1 MNGDLVCRLGVDV
14 GGTFTDLAL
23 LARDGHLVTR
33 KVLSTSGNYA
43 EAIFAGITDV
53 LQEAGITGG
62 NVKELIHGTTLA
74 TNAIIERRGA
84 RTGLVTTEGFRDL
97 LEIGRLRLMRLYDM
111 DQERPAPL
119 VRRRWRFEVAERLDH
134 RGVVIR
140 PLNRDGLERA
150 IAGIAAENLESV
162 AVCLIH
168 AYANPEHER
177 AVAAA
182 IRERLP
188 EVYLALSSEVLPE
201 IREFERT
208 STTVA
213 NAYVMPVLD
222 RYLSTLETGL
232 GAFDIKAPLLTM
244 QSNGGVMTAAR
255 ARARPVQLIESGPAA
270 GVIGTAA
277 MARRLGVAN
286 VISLDMGG
294 TTTKASVIEEYEIR
308 RSSEFEVGGPISRGS
323 RLNKGGGYLL
333 RTPAIDIAEVGA
345 GGGSILTVDV
355 AGALH
360 VGPRS
365 AGAVPG
371 PVCYGNGGA
380 AATLTDAN
388 VTLGYL
394 AQDRL
399 PSGLPLDAAKA
410 RSAIFAQIAPALG
423 LPLEEAAYGA
433 YLVDCAG
440 IARAVRAVT
449 IERGREPRDFTLVA
463 FGGNDPLFAA
473 ETARTLEIRTVLV
486 PPVPGVFSA
495 VGLLEAELEHH
506 LVRTLNAPL
515 AALTEDD
522 VESAFEAL
530 ADQAT
535 SLMRET
541 ASVIDRAVDAKYAGQ
556 SFELTIPLPG
566 PRTPVAA
573 IAEIFAREHERTYGH
588 RAHADPVH
596 IVNARIVA
604 RIPRDGFVRP
614 AMPRNLSPMRGRFGA
629 TARNAYF
636 GQHHGTLATPVLSRV
651 ELKPEETMGRAAA
664 DRRVRR
670 DDTGAARLLSPA
682 RSLRQHRHSDRS
694 LRWINAGSANRYC
707 SNWLSMPL
715 TRSSTKWRSRSCA
728 LPTPIT

>member
-1 MNGDLVCRLGVDV
+1 MNGDLACRLGVDV
-14 GGTFTDLAL
+14 GGTFTDLVL
-23 LARDGHLVTR
+23 LTRGGRLVTR

-43 EAIFAGITDV
+43 EAIFSGIADV
-53 LQEAGITGG
+53 LREAGIAGN
-62 NVKELIHGTTLA
+62 NVKELIHGTTIA

-119 VRRRWRFEVAERLDH
+119 VRRRWRFEVAERFDH
-134 RGVVIR
+134 RGEVIR
-140 PLNRDGLERA
+140 PLDRDTLEQA

-168 AYANPEHER
+168 AYANPKHEQ
-177 AVAAA
+177 AVAAS
-182 IRERLP
+182 IRERLA
-188 EVYLALSSEVLPE
+188 EVYLTLSSEVLPE

-232 GAFDIKAPLLTM
+232 GTFEIRAPLLTM

-277 MARRLGVAN
+277 MARQLGIAN

-345 GGGSILTVDV
+345 GGGSILTVDD

-360 VGPRS
+360 VGPHS

-371 PVCYGNGGA
+371 PVCYCNGGTA
-380 AATLTDAN
+380 AALTDAN

-399 PSGLPLDAAKA
+399 PSGLRLDAAKA
-410 RSAIFAQIAPALG
+410 RGAISAQISSALG

-433 YLVDCAG
+433 YLVGCAG

-449 IERGREPRDFTLVA
+449 IERGRDPRDFTLIA
-463 FGGNDPLFAA
+463 FGGNGPLFAA
-473 ETARTLEIRTVLV
+473 EMARTLEIGTVLV
-486 PPVPGVFSA
+486 PPAPGVFSA

-515 AALTEDD
+515 AELTEDKI
-522 VESAFEAL
+522 ESAFEAL
-530 ADQAT
+530 ANEARG
-535 SLMRET
+535 MVRET
-541 ASVIDRAVDAKYAGQ
+541 ALPVIERAVDAKYAGQ
-556 SFELTIPLPG
+556 SFELTIQVPG

-588 RAHADPVH
+588 RADADPVQ
-596 IVNARIVA
+596 IVNVRIVA
-604 RIPRDGFVRP
+604 RIPRGGFFP
-614 AMPRNLSPMRGRFGA
+614 SAMPRNNGSMSGRVGRSMRD
-629 TARNAYF
+629 AYF
-636 GQHHGTLATPVLSRV
+636 GRHHGILATPVLSRF
-651 ELKPEETMGRAAA
+651 ELGREEPRGGPLLIDEYDATTLVPPGCS
-664 DRRVRR
+664 
-670 DDTGAARLLSPA
+670 ARLDHFDNIVIRIEA
-682 RSLRQHRHSDRS
+682 RH
-694 LRWINAGSANRYC
+694 GSTLAQRADTARTAQAC
-707 SNWLSMPL
+707 
-715 TRSSTKWRSRSCA
+715 R
-728 LPTPIT
+728 

>member
-1 MNGDLVCRLGVDV
+1 
-14 GGTFTDLAL
+14 
-23 LARDGHLVTR
+23 
-33 KVLSTSGNYA
+33 
-43 EAIFAGITDV
+43 
-53 LQEAGITGG
+53 
-62 NVKELIHGTTLA
+62 
-74 TNAIIERRGA
+74 
-84 RTGLVTTEGFRDL
+84 
-97 LEIGRLRLMRLYDM
+97 M

-134 RGVVIR
+134 RGEVIQ
-140 PLNRDGLERA
+140 PLDRDSVDRA
-150 IAGIAAENLESV
+150 ITGIAAENLESV

-168 AYANPEHER
+168 AYANPEHEN
-177 AVAAA
+177 AIAAA

-188 EVYLALSSEVLPE
+188 QVYLTLSSEVLSE

-222 RYLSTLETGL
+222 RYLSTVETGL
-232 GAFDIKAPLLTM
+232 GGFEIRAPLLTM

-277 MARRLGVAN
+277 MARRLGIAN

-294 TTTKASVIEEYEIR
+294 TTTKASVIEEHEIR

-345 GGGSILTVDV
+345 GGGSILTVDK

-360 VGPRS
+360 VGPHS

-371 PVCYGNGGA
+371 PVCYGNGGT

-394 AQDRL
+394 EQDRL
-399 PSGLPLDAAKA
+399 PSGLRLDAAKA
-410 RSAIFAQIAPALG
+410 RSAISLQIAPTLAL
-423 LPLEEAAYGA
+423 LLEEAAYGA
-433 YLVDCAG
+433 YLVGCAG

-449 IERGREPRDFTLVA
+449 IERGRDPRDFTLIA
-463 FGGNDPLFAA
+463 FGGNGPLFAA
-473 ETARTLEIRTVLV
+473 EVARTLEIATVLV
-486 PPVPGVFSA
+486 PAAPGVFSA

-515 AALTEDD
+515 AELTEDD

-530 ADQAT
+530 AQEARG
-535 SLMRET
+535 LIGET
-541 ASVIDRAVDAKYAGQ
+541 AVPLIERAVDAKYAGQ

-566 PRTPVAA
+566 PRIPVAA
-573 IAEIFAREHERTYGH
+573 IAEAFAREHERTYGH
-588 RAHADPVH
+588 RADADPVQ
-596 IVNARIVA
+596 IVNVRIVA
-604 RIPRDGFVRP
+604 RIPRDRFFP
-614 AMPRNLSPMRGRFGA
+614 SATPSNNSSMNGRVDDSM
-629 TARNAYF
+629 RNAYF
-636 GQHHGTLATPVLSRV
+636 GQQHGVRATPVLSRF
-651 ELKPEETMGRAAA
+651 ELGHEEPRGGPLLIDEYDATTLVPPGCS
-664 DRRVRR
+664 
-670 DDTGAARLLSPA
+670 ARLDHFDNIVIRIEL
-682 RSLRQHRHSDRS
+682 
-694 LRWINAGSANRYC
+694 
-707 SNWLSMPL
+707 
-715 TRSSTKWRSRSCA
+715 
-728 LPTPIT
+728 

>member
-1 MNGDLVCRLGVDV
+1 MNGDLACRLGVDV
-14 GGTFTDLAL
+14 GGTFTDLVL
-23 LARDGHLVTR
+23 LTRGGRLVTR

-43 EAIFAGITDV
+43 EAIFSGIADV
-53 LQEAGITGG
+53 LQEAGIAGN
-62 NVKELIHGTTLA
+62 NVKELIHGTTIA

-119 VRRRWRFEVAERLDH
+119 VRRRWRFEVAERFDH
-134 RGVVIR
+134 RGEVIR
-140 PLNRDGLERA
+140 PLDRDTLEQA

-168 AYANPEHER
+168 AYANPKHEQ
-177 AVAAA
+177 AVAAS
-182 IRERLP
+182 IRERLA
-188 EVYLALSSEVLPE
+188 EVYLTLSSEVLPE

-232 GAFDIKAPLLTM
+232 GTFEIRAPLLTM

-277 MARRLGVAN
+277 MARQLGIAN

-345 GGGSILTVDV
+345 GGGSILTVDD

-360 VGPRS
+360 VGPHS

-371 PVCYGNGGA
+371 PVCYCNGGTA
-380 AATLTDAN
+380 AALTDAN

-399 PSGLPLDAAKA
+399 PSGLRLDAAKA
-410 RSAIFAQIAPALG
+410 RGAISAQISSALG

-433 YLVDCAG
+433 YLVGCAG

-449 IERGREPRDFTLVA
+449 IERGRDPRDFTLIA
-463 FGGNDPLFAA
+463 FGGNGPLFAA
-473 ETARTLEIRTVLV
+473 EMARTLEIGTVLV
-486 PPVPGVFSA
+486 PPAPGVFSA

-515 AALTEDD
+515 AELTEDKI
-522 VESAFEAL
+522 ESAFEAL
-530 ADQAT
+530 ANEARG
-535 SLMRET
+535 MVRET
-541 ASVIDRAVDAKYAGQ
+541 ALPVIERAVDAKYAGQ
-556 SFELTIPLPG
+556 SFELTIQVPG

-588 RAHADPVH
+588 RADADPVQ
-596 IVNARIVA
+596 IVNVRIVA
-604 RIPRDGFVRP
+604 RIPRGGFFP
-614 AMPRNLSPMRGRFGA
+614 SAMPRNNGSMSGRVGRSMRD
-629 TARNAYF
+629 AYF
-636 GQHHGTLATPVLSRV
+636 GRHHGILATPVLSRF
-651 ELKPEETMGRAAA
+651 ELGREEPRGGPLLIDEYDATTLVPPGCS
-664 DRRVRR
+664 
-670 DDTGAARLLSPA
+670 ARLDHFDNIVIRIEA
-682 RSLRQHRHSDRS
+682 
-694 LRWINAGSANRYC
+694 
-707 SNWLSMPL
+707 
-715 TRSSTKWRSRSCA
+715 
-728 LPTPIT
+728 

>member
-1 MNGDLVCRLGVDV
+1 MNGDLACRLGVDV
-14 GGTFTDLAL
+14 GGTFTDLVL
-23 LARDGHLVTR
+23 LTSDGCLVTR

-43 EAIFAGITDV
+43 EAIFTGIADV
-53 LQEAGITGG
+53 LQEAGIVGG
-62 NVKELIHGTTLA
+62 NVQELIHGTTIA

-119 VRRRWRFEVAERLDH
+119 VRRRWRFEVVERLDH
-134 RGVVIR
+134 RGEVIH
-140 PLNRDGLERA
+140 PLDRASLERA
-150 IAGIAAENLESV
+150 IAGIVAENLEAV

-168 AYANPEHER
+168 AYANPAHER
-177 AVAAA
+177 AVATS
-182 IRERLP
+182 IREALP
-188 EVYLALSSEVLPE
+188 KVYLTLSSDVLPE

-213 NAYVMPVLD
+213 NAYVMPLLD
-222 RYLSTLETGL
+222 KYLSTLETGL
-232 GAFDIKAPLLTM
+232 ETFDIRAPLLTM

-277 MARRLGVAN
+277 MARRLGIAS

-345 GGGSILTVDV
+345 GGGSILAVDV

-360 VGPRS
+360 VGPHS

-371 PVCYGNGGA
+371 PVCYDNGGT

-399 PSGLPLDAAKA
+399 ASGLRLDAAKA
-410 RSAIFAQIAPALG
+410 RSAISMQVAAALD
-423 LPLEEAAYGA
+423 LPLKEAAYGA
-433 YLVDCAG
+433 YLVGCAG

-449 IERGREPRDFTLVA
+449 IERGRDPRDFTLIA
-463 FGGNDPLFAA
+463 FGGNGPLFAA
-473 ETARTLEIRTVLV
+473 ETARTLEIGTVLV
-486 PPVPGVFSA
+486 PQAPGVFSA

-515 AALTEDD
+515 AELTEDD
-522 VESAFEAL
+522 IESAFQAL
-530 ADQAT
+530 ADEARGQ
-535 SLMRET
+535 MRET
-541 ASVIDRAVDAKYAGQ
+541 ASPMIGCAVDAKYAGQ

-566 PRTPVAA
+566 PRTPVTT
-573 IAEIFAREHERTYGH
+573 IAETFAREHERTYGH
-588 RAHADPVH
+588 RADADPVQ
-596 IVNARIVA
+596 IVNLRIVA
-604 RIPRDGFVRP
+604 CIPSDGSFP
-614 AMPRNLSPMRGRFGA
+614 SAMPRNKSSMRRDA
-629 TARNAYF
+629 TGGDTRDAYF
-636 GQHHGTLATPVLSRV
+636 GQDNDSLATPILNRFELSR
-651 ELKPEETMGRAAA
+651 EEP
-664 DRRVRR
+664 RRGPLLV
-670 DDTGAARLLSPA
+670 DEYDATTLVPPGCSARLDDFDNIVI
-682 RSLRQHRHSDRS
+682 QIED
-694 LRWINAGSANRYC
+694 
-707 SNWLSMPL
+707 
-715 TRSSTKWRSRSCA
+715 
-728 LPTPIT
+728 

>member
-1 MNGDLVCRLGVDV
+1 VSESEVNLQQYNQHSMNGEPACRLGIDV
-14 GGTFTDLAL
+14 GGTFTDLVL
-23 LARDGHLVTR
+23 LTRDGSLVTR

-43 EAIFAGITDV
+43 EAIFAGIAEV
-53 LQEAGITGG
+53 LQEAGILGG
-62 NVKELIHGTTLA
+62 NLKELIHGTTVA

-119 VRRRWRFEVAERLDH
+119 VRRRWRFEVAERLTH
-134 RGVVIR
+134 RGEVVR
-140 PLNRDGLERA
+140 PLDHDSLDRA

-168 AYANPEHER
+168 AYANPKHEQ
-177 AVAAA
+177 AIAAS

-188 EVYLALSSEVLPE
+188 EVYLTLSSEVLPE

-232 GAFDIKAPLLTM
+232 GAFEIRAPLLTM

-270 GVIGTAA
+270 GVIGAAA

-345 GGGSILTVDV
+345 GGGSILAVDS

-360 VGPRS
+360 VGPHS

-371 PVCYGNGGA
+371 PVSYANGGT

-388 VTLGYL
+388 VALGYL

-399 PSGLPLDAAKA
+399 PSGLRIDAAKA
-410 RSAIFAQIAPALG
+410 RDAISAQIALPLG
-423 LPLEEAAYGA
+423 LPLEEAAFGA
-433 YLVDCAG
+433 HLVGCAG

-449 IERGREPRDFTLVA
+449 IERGRDPRDFTLIA
-463 FGGNDPLFAA
+463 FGGNGPLFAA
-473 ETARTLEIRTVLV
+473 EMARTLKIGTVLV
-486 PPVPGVFSA
+486 PPAPGVFSA

-515 AALTEDD
+515 AELTEDD

-530 ADQAT
+530 AEEARG
-535 SLMRET
+535 LVRET
-541 ASVIDRAVDAKYAGQ
+541 ATPLVERAIDVKYAGQ

-573 IAEIFAREHERTYGH
+573 IAEIFAHEHEHTYGH
-588 RAHADPVH
+588 RAGADPVQ
-596 IVNARIVA
+596 IVNVRIVA
-604 RIPRDGFVRP
+604 RLPRDGS
-614 AMPRNLSPMRGRFGA
+614 SPSARLHNKSSIGACFGA
-629 TARNAYF
+629 STRSAYF
-636 GQHHGTLATPVLSRV
+636 GQHHGILATPVLRRF
-651 ELKPEETMGRAAA
+651 ELHRKEPRG
-664 DRRVRR
+664 
-670 DDTGAARLLSPA
+670 GPLLIDEYDATTLVPP
-682 RSLRQHRHSDRS
+682 R
-694 LRWINAGSANRYC
+694 C
-707 SNWLSMPL
+707 SVWLDHFNNIVI
-715 TRSSTKWRSRSCA
+715 RIEA
-728 LPTPIT
+728 

>member
-1 MNGDLVCRLGVDV
+1 MNGELACRLGVDV
-14 GGTFTDLAL
+14 GGTFTDLVL
-23 LARDGHLVTR
+23 LTPDGSLVTR

-43 EAIFAGITDV
+43 EAIFAGIADV
-53 LQEAGITGG
+53 LQEASVAGG
-62 NVKELIHGTTLA
+62 DVKELIHGTTVA

-119 VRRRWRFEVAERLDH
+119 VRRRWRFEVAERLNH
-134 RGVVIR
+134 HGEVIR
-140 PLNRDGLERA
+140 PLDRDTAERA
-150 IAGIAAENLESV
+150 IAGIASENLEAV

-168 AYANPEHER
+168 AYANPKHEQ
-177 AVAAA
+177 AVAAS
-182 IRERLP
+182 IRQRLP
-188 EVYLALSSEVLPE
+188 QVYLTLSSEVLPE

-232 GAFDIKAPLLTM
+232 GAFEIRAPLLTM
-244 QSNGGVMTAAR
+244 QSNGGVMTAAQ

-270 GVIGTAA
+270 GVIGAAA
-277 MARRLGVAN
+277 MARRLGVEN

-345 GGGSILTVDV
+345 GGGSILTVDD

-360 VGPRS
+360 VGPHS

-371 PVCYGNGGA
+371 PVCYGNGGTA
-380 AATLTDAN
+380 PTLTDAN
-388 VTLGYL
+388 MTLGYL

-399 PSGLPLDAAKA
+399 PSGLRLDAAKA
-410 RSAIFAQIAPALG
+410 RGAISMQIASALG
-423 LPLEEAAYGA
+423 LPLDEAAYGA
-433 YLVDCAG
+433 YLVGCAG
-440 IARAVRAVT
+440 ISRAVRAVT
-449 IERGREPRDFTLVA
+449 IERGRDPRDFTLIA
-463 FGGNDPLFAA
+463 FGGNGPLFAA
-473 ETARTLEIRTVLV
+473 EMARTLEIGTVLV
-486 PPVPGVFSA
+486 PPAPGVFSA

-515 AALTEDD
+515 AELTEDD
-522 VESAFEAL
+522 VESAFQAL
-530 ADQAT
+530 AQEARG
-535 SLMRET
+535 LMHET
-541 ASVIDRAVDAKYAGQ
+541 ASPLIDRAVDAKYAGQ

-566 PRTPVAA
+566 PRTALGA

-588 RAHADPVH
+588 RADADPVQ
-596 IVNARIVA
+596 IVNVRIVA
-604 RIPRDGFVRP
+604 RLPREGFFPSATPHHKNSVK
-614 AMPRNLSPMRGRFGA
+614 AGFGA
-629 TARNAYF
+629 STRNAYF
-636 GQHHGTLATPVLSRV
+636 GQRHGILATPILCRF
-651 ELKPEETMGRAAA
+651 EL
-664 DRRVRR
+664 DREQLR
-670 DDTGAARLLSPA
+670 DGPLLIDEYDATTLVPP
-682 RSLRQHRHSDRS
+682 
-694 LRWINAGSANRYC
+694 GCSATLDHFDNIVIRIE
-707 SNWLSMPL
+707 
-715 TRSSTKWRSRSCA
+715 A
-728 LPTPIT
+728 